1 MIVRKRTLYYY
12 WYCLKYII
20 YDVSKVHHRF
30 RIDDFLQK
38 LYIFRLEY
46 IQENL
51 VISCHVVIYMQY
63 LRKDVDNKKQ
73 NLNNCFLFKMIIMYC
88 VKSEWRFWKKAK
100 AECADS
106 SNKTI
111 WIFFSKLF
119 FYAYRVSHIILD
131 R

>member
-88 VKSEWRFWKKAK
+88 VKSEWRFWKKAN

-111 WIFFSKLF
+111 
-119 FYAYRVSHIILD
+119 
-131 R
+131 

>member
-46 IQENL
+46 IQEKL
-51 VISCHVVIYMQY
+51 VISCCS
-63 LRKDVDNKKQ
+63 
-73 NLNNCFLFKMIIMYC
+73 NL
-88 VKSEWRFWKKAK
+88 
-100 AECADS
+100 
-106 SNKTI
+106 
-111 WIFFSKLF
+111 
-119 FYAYRVSHIILD
+119 YAVFEERC